1 MKFTSQRPVQFP
13 IKPTPERVISSEDAV
28 KHKMIETLQDALP
41 DFGKEMEV
49 SLACTAVVLLPTCLE
64 EFG

>member
-28 KHKMIETLQDALP
+28 KHKMIETLQDTLP